1 MPRAPQAKRDV
12 TNNVDQVRPDVST
25 NLQIARAM
33 LQRDNLAAAQSRVA
47 AVLAVEPKN
56 RDALSMREDLSARQQ
71 QRDAALSDAR
81 GCAYMGRWTCAWH
94 NAGQALV
101 IDSSSAE
108 AKRMVAE
115 AMREAQS
122 ASAPAT
128 MPGTTMPGTES
139 PHEPAPHH

>member
-1 MPRAPQAKRDV
+1 MENQDMARTDV
-12 TNNVDQVRPDVST
+12 AR
-25 NLQIARAM
+25 NLQIAHAM
-33 LQRDNLAAAQSRVA
+33 LQRNNLSAAESRVA
-47 AVLAVEPKN
+47 AVLVVQPNN

-128 MPGTTMPGTES
+128 MPGTTMPGTTMPGTES